1 MFYRLIYNSTNK
13 KFVKDLNW
21 NVAAFVGSAICGLI
35 INILLVR
42 IYNYE
47 ILGSFNLLLACFLV
61 VSQVASL
68 GMHLSIQKFVPQN
81 FQQENLIGRHLVV
94 VLCLSL
100 FISIPV
106 SILALILSKFPG
118 LILENEIVEKGFK
131 YCIPGICFFAINK
144 IILAYL
150 NGKRLM
156 KTFAFYSFL
165 RPFLMLVLVVLFIF
179 MKPDFQ
185 KLAYIF
191 SLPEVFLSI
200 LLFLEVRKDL
210 RIWEK
215 RSFFKILKFHFN
227 HGSRVAISNILIS
240 LNSKTDILILGLF
253 SSEASVGIYSFA
265 VFFIDGFAQL
275 INVFRQNINPIITR
289 IYFNYNFNMLSR
301 LIKSWTIDFY
311 KIFLGIG
318 ILIGIF
324 YPLIVLFTDKLLI
337 DNFFIFYGLLIGIL
351 FSSGFLPYQYIFN
364 QIGLVLEQSKFF
376 GLIFILNVLVN
387 LCLVPL
393 FGVYGS
399 VLSFF
404 VINIFQMQYLKNFIR
419 KIQPINGL

>member
-1 MFYRLIYNSTNK
+1 MFYRLTFNSTNK

-21 NVAAFVGSAICGLI
+21 NIAAFAGSAICGLI

-61 VSQVASL
+61 ISQIASL
-68 GMHLSIQKFVPQN
+68 GIHLSIQKFVPQN
-81 FQQENLIGRHLVV
+81 SHHKDLIGRHLAV

-131 YCIPGICFFAINK
+131 YCIPGICFFVINK

-150 NGKRLM
+150 NGKRFM
-156 KTFAFYSFL
+156 KSFAFFSFL
-165 RPFLMLVLVVLFIF
+165 RPLLMLGLVVIFILI
-179 MKPDFQ
+179 KPGFQ
-185 KLAYIF
+185 KLAFIF
-191 SLPEVFLSI
+191 SLPEFFLSV
-200 LLFLEVRKDL
+200 LLFLEIRKDL
-210 RIWEK
+210 KIWK
-215 RSFFKILKFHFN
+215 RNSFFKILKFHFD

-253 SSEASVGIYSFA
+253 SSGASVGIYSFA
-265 VFFIDGFAQL
+265 IFFIDGFAQL
-275 INVFRQNINPIITR
+275 INVFRQNINPVITR
-289 IYFNYNFNMLSR
+289 VYFNYNSNMLSR
-301 LIKSWTIDFY
+301 LLKNWTRSFY
-311 KIFLGIG
+311 KIFLLIG

-324 YPLIVLFTDKLLI
+324 YPFIVLFTDKLLM
-337 DNFFIFYGLLIGIL
+337 DNFFIFYGLLIGML
-351 FSSGFLPYQYIFN
+351 LSSGFLPYQYIFN
-364 QIGLVLEQSKFF
+364 QLGLVLTQSKFF
-376 GLIFILNVLVN
+376 GLVFILNVIVN
-387 LCLVPL
+387 FSLVPL
-393 FGVYGS
+393 LGVYGS

-404 VINIFQMQYLKNFIR
+404 IINLFQMQYLKKFIR
-419 KIQPINGL
+419 KIQPIDEL